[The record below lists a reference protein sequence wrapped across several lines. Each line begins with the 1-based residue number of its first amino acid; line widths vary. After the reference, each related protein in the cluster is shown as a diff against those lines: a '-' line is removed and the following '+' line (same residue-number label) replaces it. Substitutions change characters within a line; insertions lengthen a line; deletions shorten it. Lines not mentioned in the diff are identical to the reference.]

1 MISKLLL
8 LILALFASV
17 GNSHAVSS
25 HVPQVVVGSTNPSNG
40 CVTFSVTQ
48 GTGCQWMCNYC
59 SNQLGTNNYYFTD
72 NVCTYESGVGC
83 VGSPLAGKQ
92 YTCCAA
98 GEENKDEL

>member
-8 LILALFASV
+8 LVLALFASV
-17 GNSHAVSS
+17 GNSHIL
-25 HVPQVVVGSTNPSNG
+25 GSTNPSNG

-83 VGSPLAGKQ
+83 VGNPLAGKQ
-92 YTCCAA
+92 YTCCSA
-98 GEENKDEL
+98 GEEKDEL

>member
-8 LILALFASV
+8 LVLALFSGV
-17 GNSHAVSS
+17 NS
-25 HVPQVVVGSTNPSNG
+25 QVVSTQENG
-40 CVTFSVTQ
+40 CVTFSVSQ

-59 SNQLGTNNYYFTD
+59 STQLGTNNYYFTD

-98 GEENKDEL
+98 GEEKDEL

>member
-17 GNSHAVSS
+17 GNSHIL
-25 HVPQVVVGSTNPSNG
+25 GSTNPSNG
-40 CVTFSVTQ
+40 CYTFTVGQ
-48 GTGCQWMCNYC
+48 GTGCQYLCNLC

-72 NVCTYESGVGC
+72 NVCTYDSGLGFC
-83 VGSPLAGKQ
+83 TGNPLQGKQ

-98 GEENKDEL
+98 GDEKDEL

>member
-8 LILALFASV
+8 LVLGLFAGLASPAL
-17 GNSHAVSS
+17 G
-25 HVPQVVVGSTNPSNG
+25 QIENG
-40 CVTFSVTQ
+40 CISFSVTQ

-59 SNQLGTNNYYFTD
+59 SQQLGTNNYYFTD

>member
-8 LILALFASV
+8 LVLALFASV
-17 GNSHAVSS
+17 GNS
-25 HVPQVVVGSTNPSNG
+25 QVVVGSTNPSNN

-59 SNQLGTNNYYFTD
+59 SNQLGTNNYYFID